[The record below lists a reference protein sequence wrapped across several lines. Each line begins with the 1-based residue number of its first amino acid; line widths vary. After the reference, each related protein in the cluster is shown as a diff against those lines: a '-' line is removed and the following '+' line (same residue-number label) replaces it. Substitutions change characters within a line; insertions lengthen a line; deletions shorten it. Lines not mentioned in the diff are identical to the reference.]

1 MLKRTAALLSLG
13 VLCAGCLF
21 GCSSNTMEQLER
33 DMAGDPRQDSA
44 YYAAPDGKVNGNSY
58 QDPLEKLGDKLEDAV
73 DRGADALKDTPDAT
87 G

>member
-44 YYAAPDGKVNGNSY
+44 YYAAPDGKAGEILQFSY
-58 QDPLEKLGDKLEDAV
+58 DFPVEN
-73 DRGADALKDTPDAT
+73 
-87 G
+87 